1 MLYTIKRLL
10 TIALC
15 TFAFCITATAQRT
28 DIRGF
33 GDVTADYRNK
43 KASFGFEE
51 QDLFITSQLTDR
63 ISFLGET
70 VFKPDSMS
78 HSGFNVSIER
88 IIIKYNYAGN
98 HNLLIGKHHTP
109 INYWNDT
116 YHHGRVFYPT
126 IYRPLLFDAGY
137 IPLHTTGISLEGH
150 DLGNIKF
157 GYNLMVGNGLGSSDV
172 KDNDKNKS
180 VTALVYIKPVDRLR
194 VGASYYHDV
203 IQKGAEV
210 HDHPR
215 PVNWKVEQNLFT
227 GSIAYFGKKYELLAE
242 GTMGLNHTDTTGTR
256 RSFASYVYTGYHITE
271 KLIPYIR
278 VDNLAFQQGEVY
290 FTKDNTTAFVGGI
303 RYQIN
308 FLTVVKLEYMYQH
321 LENEGYINKITAQ
334 FAIGF

>member
-1 MLYTIKRLL
+1 MLYTIKLFIL
-10 TIALC
+10 IA
-15 TFAFCITATAQRT
+15 FISFVFCITATAQRT

-33 GDVTADYRNK
+33 GDVTAAYQNK
-43 KASFGFEE
+43 KATFGFDE

-70 VFKPDSMS
+70 VFKPDSLS

-98 HNLLIGKHHTP
+98 NNLLIGKHHTP

-126 IYRPLLFDAGY
+126 IFRPILFDAGY

-150 DLGNIKF
+150 DLGSIKF

-172 KDNDKNKS
+172 LDNDKNKS
-180 VTALVYIKPVDRLR
+180 LTALVYIKPVDKLR
-194 VGASYYHDV
+194 IGASYYHDV
-203 IQKGAEV
+203 ISKNAMV
-210 HDHPR
+210 HDHPA
-215 PVNWKVEQNLFT
+215 PVKWKVEQNLLT
-227 GSIAYFGKKYELLAE
+227 GSVAYFGKKYELLAE
-242 GTMGLNHTDTTGTR
+242 STMGLNHTDTTGTS

-271 KLIPYIR
+271 KLIPYVR
-278 VDNLAFQQGEVY
+278 LDNLAFQHNEVY
-290 FTKDNTTAFVGGI
+290 FKDDNTTAFLAGI

-308 FLTVVKLEYMYQH
+308 FLTVVKLEYMHQH
-321 LENEGYINKITAQ
+321 SALEGNINKVTTQ